1 MKDHTVNNK
10 PVAKI
15 SDHRANLEKYYSVEI
30 SVNGLNVP
38 YQFKIWQITSRC
50 VWVLVKE
57 DSDILPLVKLGDT
70 LNIKCYPANRAFA
83 PDIKD
88 TTIRH
93 ITMYDQ
99 GRCKG
104 HYLVGLE
111 ILESQDRKEH
121 HHTFY
126 ANPPQPLPLNT
137 PGASFD

>member
-1 MKDHTVNNK
+1 MKDHTVNDK

-15 SDHRANLEKYYSVEI
+15 SDPKANLEQYYSVEI
-30 SVNGLNVP
+30 SVHGLNVP

-70 LNIKCYPANRAFA
+70 LNIKYYPANRAFA

-93 ITMYDQ
+93 ITMNDQ
-99 GRCKG
+99 GRFKG

-111 ILESQDRKEH
+111 VLESRDRKEPH
-121 HHTFY
+121 HSFDVK
-126 ANPPQPLPLNT
+126 APQPLPLI
-137 PGASFD
+137 AQ